1 MVLFLSE
8 HPSLLLPSN
17 EQKRV
22 RLNDNNA
29 LCKNFIISQEELKRQ
44 IKSGRAFIKI
54 KYSEIYEQSPD
65 I

>member
-1 MVLFLSE
+1 MVLILSG

-17 EQKRV
+17 EQKCV

-29 LCKNFIISQEELKRQ
+29 LCKKFIISQEELKRQ